1 MTVGNIMKAREELDM
16 LLWREFQDGL
26 TILLDVPIGLYDR
39 NGSLLIPAS
48 KESSMCSAA
57 AGHEKTAALCAEQCR
72 DAIACAIEKKQIYI
86 YKCHANQH
94 VFAVPVFPDASV
106 AFVIVGGKVYLEGGD
121 PLQGGGLKDFYRA
134 AADFGFDDDSVKKI
148 KEGIKVASSKSVSA
162 LPGIVSGIAAPFLKC
177 LYAKSDHVIS
187 AGAADT
193 HWFKGFYALEQVYK
207 SIAPL
212 FDKEEIYDSVL
223 LSCMDIV
230 GAERGSLMLLDN
242 KSNVLSIKASRGLD
256 RDVLDNISIHLG
268 EGIAGG
274 VAAKGEPVMVE
285 DIEHEVMEHRNMPWY
300 KTKSFISMPLRL
312 DNRVI
317 GVINISDKLTG
328 GVFSKEDLLL
338 VKSIANYASIALE
351 RGAYYSMSEELKLL
365 SMTDA
370 LTGLFNRRYFLERLF
385 EEVERVKRH
394 NEKFSLFILDID
406 NFKAF
411 NDRYG
416 HSVGDEILKLAS
428 KIIRDAVRSI
438 DVVARYGGEEF
449 VVLLPHTSKG
459 ESLVIAERIRRGIE
473 EMKQAG
479 AVFRGLNPL
488 KGTPTISVGIA
499 EFPGDAETIDDLVEH
514 ADKAMYAAKRMGR
527 NRVVMYQG

>member
-1 MTVGNIMKAREELDM
+1 MDKTVGNIMNAHKELDM
-16 LLWREFQDGL
+16 LLWREFQEGL
-26 TILLDVPIGLYDR
+26 TVLLDVPIGLYDR

-48 KESSMCSAA
+48 KESSMCDAV
-57 AGHEKTAALCAEQCR
+57 AGHAKTAALCAQQCR
-72 DAIACAIEKKQIYI
+72 GAITSAIEKKQAYI

-94 VFAVPVFPDASV
+94 VFAVPVFPDDSA
-106 AFVIVGGKVYLEGGD
+106 AFVIVGGKVYLGEGG
-121 PLQGGGLKDFYRA
+121 LNDFYKA
-134 AADFGFDDDSVKKI
+134 AADFGFDDASVKKI
-148 KEGIKVASSKSVSA
+148 KEGIKVASSKSMLA
-162 LPGIVSGIAAPFLKC
+162 LPGIVGSIAAPFLKC
-177 LYAKSDHVIS
+177 LYAKGDHAIS
-187 AGAADT
+187 AGAAGT
-193 HWFKGFYALEQVYK
+193 QWLKGFYALEQVYK

-212 FDKEEIYDSVL
+212 LDKEEIYDALL

-242 KSNVLSIKASRGLD
+242 KNNVLSIKASRGLD
-256 RDVLDNISIHLG
+256 RDILDNVSIHLG

-285 DIEHEVMEHRNMPWY
+285 DIEHEVLEHRNMPWY

-328 GVFSKEDLLL
+328 DAFSKEDLLL
-338 VKSIANYASIALE
+338 IKSIANYASIALE

-394 NEKFSLFILDID
+394 SEKFSLFLLDID

-416 HSVGDEILKLAS
+416 HGAGDEILKLAS
-428 KIIRDAVRSI
+428 KIIRDAVRSM

-449 VVLLPHTSKG
+449 VVLLPHTSKC
-459 ESLVIAERIRRGIE
+459 ESLVIAERIRVGIE
-473 EMKQAG
+473 EMKHAG
-479 AVFRGLNPL
+479 AALRGLSPF
-488 KGTPTISVGIA
+488 KGTPTISIGIA

-527 NRVVMYQG
+527 NRVVMYQGG

>member
-1 MTVGNIMKAREELDM
+1 MDMTIGNIMNAREELDM
-16 LLWREFQDGL
+16 LLWREFQEGL
-26 TILLDVPIGLYDR
+26 SILLDVPIELYAR

-48 KESSMCSAA
+48 KESSMCSAV
-57 AGHEKTAALCAEQCR
+57 AGHEKTAALCAEQRR
-72 DAIACAIEKKQIYI
+72 DAIACAIEKKQAYI

-94 VFAVPVFPDASV
+94 CFAVPVFPDASA
-106 AFVIVGGKVYLEGGD
+106 AFVIVGGKVYLEGG
-121 PLQGGGLKDFYRA
+121 GLTDFYRA

-148 KEGIKVASSKSVSA
+148 KEGIKVASSKSVFA
-162 LPGIVSGIAAPFLKC
+162 LPGIVSSIAVPFLKC
-177 LYAKSDHVIS
+177 LYAKNDHAIS
-187 AGAADT
+187 AGAVDT

-207 SIAPL
+207 TIAPL
-212 FDKEEIYDSVL
+212 LDKEEIYDSVL
-223 LSCMDIV
+223 LSCMDLV

-242 KSNVLSIKASRGLD
+242 KNNVLSIKASRGFSTFKGLD
-256 RDVLDNISIHLG
+256 RDVLDNISIDLG

-285 DIEHEVMEHRNMPWY
+285 DIEHELPEHGNMPWY

-394 NEKFSLFILDID
+394 GEKFALFLLDID

-428 KIIRDAVRSI
+428 KTIRDAVRSM

-459 ESLVIAERIRRGIE
+459 ESLVIAERIRQGIE
-473 EMKQAG
+473 EMKHART
-479 AVFRGLNPL
+479 AF
-488 KGTPTISVGIA
+488 KATPTISIGVA
-499 EFPGDAETIDDLVEH
+499 EFPGDADTIDDLVEH
-514 ADKAMYAAKRMGR
+514 ADKAMYAAKRLGR